1 MVKLKVVMMVTM
13 TTRINQVVLLLI
25 VMMIMMMIQ
34 QMSQLCSISMHLRFS
49 PSTSCSELEDAGS
62 RHSSGNDCDD
72 YVGNHGD
79 DRGACNVFIMR
90 GFLNVKDV
98 NPQISVNFSKIQFN
112 MLCKFKAKSLLLY
125 DDSDDDAA
133 VAAGDGGD
141 DEKIMMMM
149 VVTTMMLMMM

>member
-1 MVKLKVVMMVTM
+1 M
-13 TTRINQVVLLLI
+13 
-25 VMMIMMMIQ
+25 
-34 QMSQLCSISMHLRFS
+34 
-49 PSTSCSELEDAGS
+49 EDAGS

-72 YVGNHGD
+72 YVANHGD
-79 DRGACNVFIMR
+79 VRGACNVFIMR

-133 VAAGDGGD
+133 VAADDGGD
-141 DEKIMMMM
+141 DDGVPTFMSVGRDYSIAQGKPVFATVFTKMGLVGYLNLYLYSIKS
-149 VVTTMMLMMM
+149 LL